1 MTSVKLRCRMTT
13 FVFST
18 TLIVLLFSIALLAQG
33 NFGRILG
40 SVKDSTGAVIPGAT
54 VSIID
59 KDRGLART
67 LTTDEAGVYNA
78 PNLIPGTYLGRAE
91 LPGFKRLDREN
102 VVVEVGS
109 EIRVDLTIEPGQ
121 QGETVTVNEA
131 IPLVD
136 TTTGTLGGVLANA
149 AINDM
154 PLNGRNYQNLL
165 NLIPGVMVQP
175 GGSPWTQTTNNSR
188 PDETVWMVDGIIN
201 ANFVDYRPIAGM
213 PSPFTDGATILPIDA
228 IQEFHLEENP
238 KAEYGWKTGA
248 IVNVGIRSGTN
259 SYHGSGYAF
268 GRSDAWAARNF
279 FNPAGPKQ
287 PTELEQFGGV
297 VGGPIMKDRLF
308 FFGGYEGLRSFVG
321 NALGSLVPATGSL
334 GGDAAHSMVDAL
346 NVLQA
351 RGVTPSPVSLKL
363 FGCTPA
369 APYACTGG
377 LMQNVPAN
385 TTTYNSGFP
394 NTNTSDNGAGKID
407 YRLNR

>member
-1 MTSVKLRCRMTT
+1 MTSVTSKRTMTSCL
-13 FVFST
+13 FST
-18 TLIVLLFSIALLAQG
+18 TLVVLLFSFALSSQG

-67 LTTDEAGVYNA
+67 LTTDEAGLYNA
-78 PNLIPGTYLGRAE
+78 PNLIPGTYTVRAE

-121 QGETVTVNEA
+121 QGETVTVSEA

-165 NLIPGVMVQP
+165 NLIPGVMIQP
-175 GGSPWTQTTNNSR
+175 GGSPWTQSTNNSR
-188 PDETVWMVDGIIN
+188 PDETVWMVDGVYN
-201 ANFVDYRPIAGM
+201 ANYVDRRPIANM

-238 KAEYGWKTGA
+238 KAEYGGLAGA
-248 IVNVGIRSGTN
+248 VVNVGIRSGTN
-259 SYHGSGYAF
+259 SYHGSAYAF
-268 GRSDAWAARNF
+268 GRSPAWTARNF
-279 FNPAGPKQ
+279 FT
-287 PTELEQFGGV
+287 PTLDLEAQLKQFGGV
-297 VGGPIMKDRLF
+297 IGGPIKKDKLF
-308 FFGGYEGLRSFVG
+308 FFGGYEGLRSLIG
-321 NALGSLVPATGSL
+321 NPITILVPET
-334 GGDAAHSMVDAL
+334 AA
-346 NVLQA
+346 QP
-351 RGVTPSPVSLKL
+351 TPD
-363 FGCTPA
+363 PA
-369 APYACTGG
+369 H
-377 LMQNVPAN
+377 
-385 TTTYNSGFP
+385 
-394 NTNTSDNGAGKID
+394 
-407 YRLNR
+407 

>member
-1 MTSVKLRCRMTT
+1 MFMKFVSLKTARARMTMYLLG
-13 FVFST
+13 T
-18 TLIVLLFSIALLAQG
+18 TLGALLFSLPLFAQG
-33 NFGRILG
+33 NFGHILG
-40 SVKDSTGAVIPGAT
+40 TVTDSTGAVIPGAT

-67 LTTDEAGVYNA
+67 LTTDEAGLYNA
-78 PNLIPGTYLGRAE
+78 PNLSPGTYTVRAE

-102 VVVEVGS
+102 VVVEVGQ
-109 EIRVDLTIEPGQ
+109 EIRVNLTIEPGQ
-121 QGETVTVNEA
+121 QSETVTVSEA

-136 TTTGTLGGVLANA
+136 TTSGTLGGVLENA
-149 AINDM
+149 SINDM

-165 NLIPGVMVQP
+165 NLIPGVMIQP
-175 GGSPWTQTTNNSR
+175 GGSPWTQSTNNSR
-188 PDETVWMVDGIIN
+188 PDETVWMIDGVFNGNYVDRRPV
-201 ANFVDYRPIAGM
+201 ANM

-238 KAEYGWKTGA
+238 KAEYGGLTGA

-259 SYHGSGYAF
+259 TFHGTGYAF

-279 FNPAGPKQ
+279 FNPLGPKQ

-334 GGDAAHSMVDAL
+334 AGGDPKNSMVDAL

-351 RGVTPSPVSLKL
+351 R
-363 FGCTPA
+363 
-369 APYACTGG
+369 
-377 LMQNVPAN
+377 
-385 TTTYNSGFP
+385 
-394 NTNTSDNGAGKID
+394 
-407 YRLNR
+407 